1 MTLWITEGDVVS
13 LMHLGEAISALEEGL
28 ELEAAGEAA
37 NMVKT
42 HAVWGGHNTLHAIGA
57 TFEGAGFV
65 GTKTWGHTSGGAT
78 PLLILWD
85 SGSGELKAVIE
96 AFALGQM
103 RTGAMSGVA
112 ARWLAAADAHDMAV
126 IGTGKQALTQV
137 AAVAAVRPLT
147 RVRVYSPSP
156 EHRAAFA
163 GKLSAEGFSFKVEVS
178 PSVRAAVEGASII
191 TTVTRATEAFL
202 DAGMIAPGAH
212 VNAVGAIT
220 PEREEFSQDL
230 FLRAAVVAADN
241 VPAARNLSKEYR
253 GYYDGG
259 PGDWAEVKPI
269 CQVVAAKDGR
279 PPGAELTL
287 FKAMGMG
294 ISDLSLGIRL
304 YEAAVKGGVGR
315 ELPHP
320 TRAKPR
326 LRGD

>member
-1 MTLWITEGDVVS
+1 
-13 LMHLGEAISALEEGL
+13 MHLGDAISALEEGL
-28 ELEAAGEAA
+28 KLEAAGEAA

-112 ARWLAAADAHDMAV
+112 TRWLAEACAHDMAV

-147 RVRVYSPSP
+147 RVRVYSPSLKN
-156 EHRAAFA
+156 RAAFA
-163 GKLSAEGFSFKVEVS
+163 DKL
-178 PSVRAAVEGASII
+178 
-191 TTVTRATEAFL
+191 T
-202 DAGMIAPGAH
+202 
-212 VNAVGAIT
+212 
-220 PEREEFSQDL
+220 
-230 FLRAAVVAADN
+230 ADN
-241 VPAARNLSKEYR
+241 VAGAKNLSKEYKD
-253 GYYDGG
+253 YYDGG
-259 PGDWAEVKPI
+259 PGDWADVKPI
-269 CQVVAAKDGR
+269 SEVVAAAGGR
-279 PPGAELTL
+279 PPGADLTL

-294 ISDLSLGIRL
+294 VSDLSLGIRL
-304 YEAAVKGGVGR
+304 HDAAVKEGVGR
-315 ELPHP
+315 EIPHP

>member
-1 MTLWITEGDVVS
+1 MQSG
-13 LMHLGEAISALEEGL
+13 
-28 ELEAAGEAA
+28 
-37 NMVKT
+37 
-42 HAVWGGHNTLHAIGA
+42 GGHNTLHAIGA

-112 ARWLAAADAHDMAV
+112 TRWLAEASAQDMAV

-137 AAVAAVRPLT
+137 AAVAAVRPLK
-147 RVRVYSPSP
+147 RVRVYSPSQKN
-156 EHRAAFA
+156 RAAFA
-163 GKLSAEGFSFKVEVS
+163 DKLSAEGFPFEVAVS
-178 PSVRAAVEGASII
+178 PTVEAAVEGASII

-202 DAGMIAPGAH
+202 DEGMVAPGAH

-220 PEREEFSQDL
+220 PEREEFSQGL
-230 FLRAAVVAADN
+230 FARAAVVAADN
-241 VPAARNLSKEYR
+241 VVAARNLSKEYK
-253 GYYDGG
+253 GYYDEG
-259 PGDWAEVKPI
+259 PGDWADVKPI
-269 CQVVAAKDGR
+269 CDVVAAASARAD
-279 PPGAELTL
+279 AADLTL

-304 YEAAVKGGVGR
+304 FDAAVKGGVGR
-315 ELPHP
+315 EVPHP